1 MLLILDATPNLS
13 LVLAPGATI
22 GDLGTGGCSWGLGIS
37 KSYELKICKILPLET
52 FSSSS
57 II

>member
-1 MLLILDATPNLS
+1 MFEATPNLS

-22 GDLGTGGCSWGLGIS
+22 EDLGTGGCSWGLGIS